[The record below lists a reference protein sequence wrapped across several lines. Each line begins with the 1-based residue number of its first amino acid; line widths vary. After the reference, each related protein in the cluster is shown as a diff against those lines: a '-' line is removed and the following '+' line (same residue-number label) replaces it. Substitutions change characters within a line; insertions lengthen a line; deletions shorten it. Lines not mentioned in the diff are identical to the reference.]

1 MCAIRPSTNFMC
13 PLCEDDDL
21 GVERI
26 NDSEI
31 MPDSDGMPLLMEE
44 EVTDLDEDV
53 VVQPPRPLPE
63 PKVPTSAQ
71 VAAHNLT
78 HLPYRTWCAHCVAAR
93 RPNSHHLS
101 ASSNSQRS
109 TPLLVADYCFIRD
122 NEDEETA
129 TVLVACLY
137 PSRTMLA
144 TVVPAKGADD
154 YAIAAVG
161 KEIDVSGLTRMTI
174 KSDQEPAIHSLIQA
188 VRRERPETI
197 ECMAPEESP
206 VGESKSNGAVE
217 NAIRNVQGQV
227 RTLKLM
233 L

>member
-1 MCAIRPSTNFMC
+1 MSDCCRFDMCAIRPSTNFMC

-78 HLPYRTWCAHCVAAR
+78 HWPYRTWCAHCVAAR

-144 TVVPAKGADD
+144 TVVPAKGADPV
-154 YAIAAVG
+154 AVARLANF
-161 KEIDVSGLTRMTI
+161 IRHSGYSKI
-174 KSDQEPAIHSLIQA
+174 VYKSDQEFSSCALRGSLPGIHSTRRAIQ
-188 VRRERPETI
+188 R
-197 ECMAPEESP
+197 
-206 VGESKSNGAVE
+206 
-217 NAIRNVQGQV
+217 
-227 RTLKLM
+227 
-233 L
+233 